1 MSLNLDPAKKLK
13 EAREYAMGN
22 TEAEFLLVRD
32 TGESPE
38 VGKLPIGKTVQQ
50 EVADIFAQDL
60 SSHIDDLRN
69 GDTRPRA
76 LDVANTISEDSIMQC
91 APVSDLPASDLFEIL
106 ISRDHHGTTT
116 YTADPKPDFQ
126 LIRISEP
133 DGKILVGVQSYRGV
147 ELVETTNKLSL
158 MYRNQEYERFRGD
171 MVVIQPNVTAVY
183 YDGWLFVISPKTF
196 ESIFNMR
203 EEYEKRAKEAIE
215 GFEQSGI
222 RLANKE
228 KMSEWLLSHIN
239 ILRGMY
245 EVYDTGIHEQATPD
259 QIEQMIKAYE
269 LDQRSSLEYVRQDG
283 QIELEVGEYVHTW
296 KLLKLLSG
304 KYAEDEIMGT
314 QWEIDSGQRL

>member
-1 MSLNLDPAKKLK
+1 MSLNLDPAEKLK
-13 EAREYAMGN
+13 EAREYATGN

-32 TGESPE
+32 TGETPE
-38 VGKLPIGKTVQQ
+38 VGKLPIGQTVQH

-60 SSHIDDLRN
+60 TSHINDLRN
-69 GDTRPRA
+69 GDTRVRS
-76 LDVANTISEDSIMQC
+76 LDVANTISEDSIIQC
-91 APVSDLPASDLFEIL
+91 APVADLPGSELFEIL
-106 ISRDHHGTTT
+106 ISRDHHGPTT

-133 DGKILVGVQSYRGV
+133 DGKVLVGVQSYRGV

-158 MYRNQEYERFRGD
+158 LYSGQEYERFRGD

-196 ESIFNMR
+196 ESMFNMR
-203 EEYEKRAKEAIE
+203 EEYEKRAKKAIE
-215 GFEQSGI
+215 GFEEAGI
-222 RLANKE
+222 CLANKS
-228 KMSEWLLSHIN
+228 KMTEWLLSHIN
-239 ILRGMY
+239 ILRGMH
-245 EVYDTGIHEQATPD
+245 EVHDAEIHEQATPN
-259 QIEQMIKAYE
+259 QIEQMIETYE
-269 LDQRSSLEYVRQDG
+269 LDQRFSLEYARQDG
-283 QIELEVGEYVHTW
+283 EIELEVGKYVHTW